1 MQKNTNYNKI
11 LKNLNILY
19 IEDEEKIRENVK
31 KTLLLFCENVYDVES
46 IDKAKCE
53 LSNNRIDII
62 ISDINLPN
70 FCGLDFIKELRIV
83 DKTIPV
89 IILSA
94 YTDKDYLL

>member
-70 FCGLDFIKELRIV
+70 FSNR
-83 DKTIPV
+83 
-89 IILSA
+89 
-94 YTDKDYLL
+94 

>member
-1 MQKNTNYNKI
+1 MILQKNTNYNKI

-62 ISDINLPN
+62 ISDINLQS
-70 FCGLDFIKELRIV
+70 F
-83 DKTIPV
+83 
-89 IILSA
+89 
-94 YTDKDYLL
+94 